1 MVCLCGL
8 VHGMSV
14 WLHDSCWL
22 VIESGFLEC
31 SSGLEDGINNLWPFL
46 VLGLISVVS
55 SSLGLIGDSLGLIL
69 KFLGLLNISLELKYL
84 FLEIIEFLLELDC
97 LFFSPVT
104 WSIGDS
110 NWVVVFVAL
119 LSFIGFTLFL
129 LEEFFAFLETVN
141 SSLVLLELS
150 SEFLVFDLV
159 KVFLMSVV
167 ILIELSEVVFEI
179 INELVFPSN
188 LLIESSD
195 L

>member
-8 VHGMSV
+8 IHGSSV
-14 WLHDSCWL
+14 WPHDSCWL
-22 VIESGFLEC
+22 VIESGFLEG
-31 SSGLEDGINNLWPFL
+31 SSGLEDGINNLWPL
-46 VLGLISVVS
+46 IVLFCISLVS

-69 KFLGLLNISLELKYL
+69 EFLGLLNISLELKYL

-97 LFFSPVT
+97 LFFSPVI
-104 WSIGDS
+104 WSVGDS
-110 NWVVVFVAL
+110 FWVVAFVAL
-119 LSFIGFTLFL
+119 LSLIGFTLFL

-150 SEFLVFDLV
+150 SEFLVFDFI

-167 ILIELSEVVFEI
+167 ILVELSEVVFEI
-179 INELVFPSN
+179 FNPLVFPSN